1 MESSTHEKRLK
12 KIEAECAE
20 LRRQILKL
28 EFQSKKDSV
37 ESRKAREQFQKESDE
52 RWLRFEKISD
62 RTQRHLDHLSQLT
75 GIAFDTFEDLDGRLD
90 AASKPLAR
98 KRQRTD

>member
-1 MESSTHEKRLK
+1 MENSTHEKRLK

-28 EFQSKKDSV
+28 EFQNKKDIFSF
-37 ESRKAREQFQKESDE
+37 RKESDE

-75 GIAFDTFEDLDGRLD
+75 GIAFDTFEDLDDRLD
-90 AASKPLAR
+90 AESKPLAR